1 MEKMEEDNFGYSD
14 EVLDLLERLR
24 INCVNMNQYHRQRY
38 FYFKAYGKWFR
49 IPIILLSIIAGA
61 SSVGL
66 QSLEVD
72 QKVISGVTC
81 IISLVIAMLSAL
93 ELHLSINDKL
103 EDSYKYCKTFYS
115 LSTDLYKT
123 IKLKPEERSERGGDY
138 LGRMFTEYTKLCESS
153 EMMSHAMRNDVL
165 MRIPKD
171 LVEYKRTPIG
181 TPDASLDEDVQQI
194 FNHFPHSTSVVFQK
208 PGSPT
213 LKKQYYGP
221 ALDELEEL
229 KDSMVNVTE
238 VEEKSDDVESNLSK

>member
-1 MEKMEEDNFGYSD
+1 MEEDNFGYSD

-24 INCVNMNQYHRQRY
+24 INCVNLNQYHRQRY

-49 IPIILLSIIAGA
+49 IPIILLSIISGA
-61 SSVGL
+61 ASVGL
-66 QSLEVD
+66 QSLDVQ
-72 QKVISGVTC
+72 QKVISGISC
-81 IISLVIAMLSAL
+81 IISLIIAMLSAV
-93 ELHLSINDKL
+93 ELHLSINNKL
-103 EDSYKYCKTFYS
+103 EDSYKFSKKFYT

-138 LGRMFTEYTKLCESS
+138 LGRIFGDYIKLMESS
-153 EMMSHAMRNDVL
+153 EMMKHKMRNDVL
-165 MRIPKD
+165 VRIPKD
-171 LVEYKRTPIG
+171 LVEYKQTPFG

-194 FNHFPHSTSVVFQK
+194 FNNIQHSSSVIFRR

-238 VEEKSDDVESNLSK
+238 IQENSDDVESNLSK